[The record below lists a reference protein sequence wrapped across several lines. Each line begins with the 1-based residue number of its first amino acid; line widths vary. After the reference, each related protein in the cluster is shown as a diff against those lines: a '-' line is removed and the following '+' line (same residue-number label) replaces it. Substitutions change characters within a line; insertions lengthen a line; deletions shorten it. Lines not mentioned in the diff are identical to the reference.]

1 MSLFNCTHSKQAKQQ
16 QQGKILEKIIKCQI
30 ASDQNLRLSCQVY
43 KMYVWIKVS
52 TYIPTYILV
61 SFQMVLR
68 HIILNPFSFSSFVFE
83 TYQFLFD
90 S

>member
-1 MSLFNCTHSKQAKQQ
+1 MGLFNCTHSKQVKQQ
-16 QQGKILEKIIKCQI
+16 QQGNILEKNYLAQLRCQI

-43 KMYVWIKVS
+43 KMFVWIKVS
-52 TYIPTYILV
+52 TYVLV

-68 HIILNPFSFSSFVFE
+68 HIILNPFSFSSFAFE